1 MKHDAVQNSDTK
13 LNKDQIENALDA
25 VLASKEFSG
34 ADRLKEFLHYVVS
47 EDLAGR
53 SDFLRA
59 KTIAM
64 DIYHRGSGETDAE
77 NLVRVDAGRLR
88 RRLDVYYAGTGN
100 QAPIRVHIDRG
111 GYVPRYETR
120 AVGKTEF
127 GSEELTETAKH
138 PRTAFGWRDAPLW
151 MQLVVVVSFVSLLVS
166 GGVLLRVYQFQ
177 QTQAVVPDLTSRS
190 EEDRVNMVIRR
201 EILFNEAPERL
212 QALNLVEQGLNMLL
226 PAPDPVRTE
235 AGMIL
240 FQRAAALDPTYAGAP
255 AASALASGI
264 RTALTPAGEQRD
276 ASLAITKTHSD
287 AGLELDA
294 TDPLSL
300 TARALYDYLTR
311 DYPSAKARLDRALKV
326 DPGNPHAQ
334 DYYALIAL
342 FAGDFDMVFAVSGPV
357 EVQGSEPHRRGASQN
372 ALGVALFLN
381 GDPGAAVKVFEKA
394 AALGDPIS
402 VINHAVLAAAYQA
415 DGQFQKARNTKERMQ
430 LAWPGAN
437 LRPLLNQLFFD
448 PTHVEEIFRNFDQIS

>member
-13 LNKDQIENALDA
+13 LDKDQIKNALDA
-25 VLASKEFSG
+25 VLTSKEFSG
-34 ADRLKEFLHYVVS
+34 ADRLKEFLQYVES

-53 SDFLRA
+53 SNLTRA

-88 RRLDVYYAGTGN
+88 RRLDVYYAGSGN
-100 QAPIRVHIDRG
+100 QVPIRIHIDRG
-111 GYVPRYETR
+111 GYVPRYELR
-120 AVGKTEF
+120 TEIMT
-127 GSEELTETAKH
+127 GPHLEGPKENSEQSTQALN
-138 PRTAFGWRDAPLW
+138 WRDAPLS
-151 MQLVVVVSFVSLLVS
+151 MQLVVVVSLISLLVS
-166 GGVLLRVYQFQ
+166 GGLFLRTYQLQ
-177 QTQAVVPDLTSRS
+177 QTQAAVSDLTSES
-190 EEDRVNMVIRR
+190 EEDRANMLIRR

-212 QALNLVEQGLNMLL
+212 QALNLVEQGLYMLL

-235 AGMIL
+235 AGLIL
-240 FQRAAALDPTYAGAP
+240 FQRAAALDPSYAGAP

-264 RTALTPAGEQRD
+264 RTALTPAGENRV
-276 ASLAITKTHSD
+276 ASLAMTKSHSD

-300 TARALYDYLTR
+300 TARALYDFLMN

-326 DPGNPHAQ
+326 DPGNPHVR

-342 FAGDFDMVFAVSGPV
+342 FAGDFDMVFAVSGSADA
-357 EVQGSEPHRRGASQN
+357 QSADPHRRGASQN
-372 ALGVALFLN
+372 ALGVALYLS
-381 GDPGAAVKVFEKA
+381 GDPGAAVNVFERA

-415 DGQFQKARNTKERMQ
+415 DGQLQKARNTKERMQ
-430 LAWPGAN
+430 RAWPGAN

-448 PTHVEEIFRNFDQIS
+448 PAHVDEIFRNFDQIS